1 MRAHICSL
9 TFACS
14 NNSGLRNHAE
24 KPLVQAAGWLDPAQ
38 KNAFTLD
45 LDFHGGGWIGLYLR
59 ALWIRAGLPKQ
70 QLKTRHNSI
79 SYEEQ
84 DVYLLSDQAFLN
96 RQEEFR
102 RNANEE
108 TVNASKDLLF
118 EELFAIQVK
127 EYPELKQ
134 AARELAFLW
143 EVKKAGRRGRWRIWT
158 GAGGWGWWRI
168 STPQNVQSG
177 KVSVDPRFGPRAK
190 VIEHE
195 TGLRSFWNSKAKE
208 RAKGKEEEDREAM
221 SLSIPEWQ
229 HPITEFFGVR
239 SPTFWRLYLSS

>member
-118 EELFAIQVK
+118 EELFALQVK

-143 EVKKAGRRGRWRIWT
+143 EVQEGWAE
-158 GAGGWGWWRI
+158 GAVAYMDRSWWLGVVAYIYTTKCTIR
-168 STPQNVQSG
+168 QSVCRS
-177 KVSVDPRFGPRAK
+177 KVWASRK
-190 VIEHE
+190 SH
-195 TGLRSFWNSKAKE
+195 
-208 RAKGKEEEDREAM
+208 
-221 SLSIPEWQ
+221 
-229 HPITEFFGVR
+229 
-239 SPTFWRLYLSS
+239 